1 MKGFFSYAHGP
12 DAACLIQADKVVAIS
27 AMRSWLGATT
37 RITAVK
43 VMRMADYF
51 RQRFCLA

>member
-12 DAACLIQADKVVAIS
+12 DAACLIQTDKVVAIS
-27 AMRSWLGATT
+27 AMRSWLGAM
-37 RITAVK
+37 RNSAVK
-43 VMRMADYF
+43 AMRMADYF

>member
-12 DAACLIQADKVVAIS
+12 DAACLIQSDKVVAIS
-27 AMRSWLGATT
+27 AMRSWLGAT